1 MQPKRKKWIILK
13 SKYEAIVLFS
23 LNRKVEQWTQKHI
36 TMRKSVIFAHCFAQ
50 MFVVPVDVPLVRM
63 PNENK
68 KKKMCRKYIV
78 SGNNKSTSLIIWIK
92 YSFFARNFAL
102 QLNHLLLASKVMK
115 RLPQI
120 YTVRFALYFNALT
133 KMKVQTKLINT
144 INIYACKTMFMESEK
159 SLVKWVQLIG
169 MGLKSMSKSILEIFF
184 SPFLT
189 H

>member
-1 MQPKRKKWIILK
+1 MNTETYNDEKKCHFCP
-13 SKYEAIVLFS
+13 LFCS
-23 LNRKVEQWTQKHI
+23 NVCCSRWCSPCSYAKWK
-36 TMRKSVIFAHCFAQ
+36 
-50 MFVVPVDVPLVRM
+50 
-63 PNENK
+63 K